1 MEMVDCED
9 ATGDWAPVDLQVS
22 MRQLVIYAL
31 PTSTASKSPHGRI
44 LPGHPLLSA
53 DCMRLLKGETLNMQL
68 LEREESHVTRGGHH
82 DPTTITPE
90 PVSPQSPQSLET
102 PSGNTNQDKDL
113 HGALL
118 RQSSNRFTNKPHAA
132 DSRALHVLP
141 RGSIWGGLADL
152 KGVVRIFN
160 RRIMSYEEEDTCVF
174 SIDVS
179 SKVLTIDTCL
189 HVI

>member
-1 MEMVDCED
+1 MWRAPRLHSRLSRCQGCCPSIQRSKLLVNMLMERKPLPLLHFRHASSSTGDSRVLHRHGKEEENSVEMVDCED

-22 MRQLVIYAL
+22 MRQLVVYAL
-31 PTSTASKSPHGRI
+31 PTSTASKSPHGRM

-53 DCMRLLKGETLNMQL
+53 DCMRLLKGETLNLQL

-118 RQSSNRFTNKPHAA
+118 RAYFQ
-132 DSRALHVLP
+132 
-141 RGSIWGGLADL
+141 
-152 KGVVRIFN
+152 
-160 RRIMSYEEEDTCVF
+160 
-174 SIDVS
+174 
-179 SKVLTIDTCL
+179 
-189 HVI
+189 